1 MADIN
6 EMLKKSYE
14 TLNELQLK
22 LEELNQVH
30 DDIISLKNAAIKGND
45 FSLTIPLEFQK
56 KFDEVKLLSQKY
68 LTDIDAATNKYFEI
82 NNKVYLDNQN
92 LFVNHIRDLQSKNT
106 ELQSKIDS
114 LKIQIERLEKIDLET
129 HFNNL
134 QKTLGEI
141 FVAINAI
148 NLTITNIVT
157 TLTGIVQS
165 LGNIQTTLDT
175 NHKEAKQ
182 LLNNFS
188 EANEKHLADQDKQ
201 TTKNVELLESKMKFL
216 SEQNELLKKE
226 VKINRIIQIVGLT
239 IILIILI
246 YVAVTKH

>member
-22 LEELNQVH
+22 LGELNQVH
-30 DDIISLKNAAIKGND
+30 DDIINLKDEAIKGND
-45 FSLTIPLEFQK
+45 FSVTIPLEFQK
-56 KFDEVKLLSQKY
+56 KFDEVKNLSQKY

-92 LFVNHIRDLQSKNT
+92 LFVGHITDFQSKNT
-106 ELQSKIDS
+106 ELQSKIDAF
-114 LKIQIERLEKIDLET
+114 KIQIERLEKIDLEK

-182 LLNNFS
+182 LLNSFS
-188 EANEKHLADQDKQ
+188 EATEKHFADQDKQ
-201 TTKNVELLESKMKFL
+201 ATKNVELLDSKMKSL

-226 VKINRIIQIVGLT
+226 VKTNRIIQIVGLT

-246 YVAVTKH
+246 YVAVKH